1 MPCKDPSLFPTS
13 QNIRLLRQGLT
24 HHNIILKLLMQTA
37 ERLNLS
43 KKMQTNA
50 SQRGV
55 IYVKWWLCQHC
66 FSIKEVKM
74 IYF

>member
-13 QNIRLLRQGLT
+13 QKIRLLLKDRT
-24 HHNIILKLLMQTA
+24 HHSSTLKLLMRTA
-37 ERLNLS
+37 EQLDLI
-43 KKMQTNA
+43 KKMRTNA
-50 SQRGV
+50 SQRG
-55 IYVKWWLCQHC
+55 IMYVKWWLCQHC